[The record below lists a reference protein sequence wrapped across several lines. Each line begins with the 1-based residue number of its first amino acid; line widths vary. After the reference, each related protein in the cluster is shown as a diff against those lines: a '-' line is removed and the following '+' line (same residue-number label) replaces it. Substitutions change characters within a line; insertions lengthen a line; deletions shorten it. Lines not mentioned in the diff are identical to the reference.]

1 MCQIQFSLYSLAISP
16 FPMHCTPQMFLPIP
30 LSLSVTNPL
39 FLTMCSFQMHR
50 KSWLMFW
57 AILPFLKKCNS
68 KTACS
73 RLPLSLSVTNL
84 LLPTAYSLQTHPL
97 HHSLPARQYLQIRHT
112 LPDGCFY
119 FLQQLSRNTSF
130 LCSIYKK
137 SDCNTIH
144 PSASHQLYISDDLI
158 ILQSPPGTGQNT
170 RQNTPDTPILYL
182 PNKSCGCT
190 M

>member
-73 RLPLSLSVTNL
+73 RLPLSLSGTNL
-84 LLPTAYSLQTHPL
+84 LLPTACSLQTHPL

-112 LPDGCFY
+112 LPDGYFY
-119 FLQQLSRNTSF
+119 FYGSQFEIPVSSEPLRRNQTVIQPIFQQTINP
-130 LCSIYKK
+130 IYLM
-137 SDCNTIH
+137 T
-144 PSASHQLYISDDLI
+144 
-158 ILQSPPGTGQNT
+158 
-170 RQNTPDTPILYL
+170 
-182 PNKSCGCT
+182 
-190 M
+190 